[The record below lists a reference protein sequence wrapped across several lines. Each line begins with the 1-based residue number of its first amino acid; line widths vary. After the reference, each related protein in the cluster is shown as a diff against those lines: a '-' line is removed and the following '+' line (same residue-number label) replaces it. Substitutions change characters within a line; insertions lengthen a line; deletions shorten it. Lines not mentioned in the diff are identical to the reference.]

1 MNSFW
6 QWVRFNFL
14 NNLNADKN
22 VYNQT
27 LRSTYSDFDVHLND
41 ATSILIGY
49 PIIRQLRIKNGNGK
63 LFFILIQQDKLEIMS
78 DFNLWT

>member
-14 NNLNADKN
+14 NNLIADQN

-27 LRSTYSDFDVHLND
+27 IRSTYSEFDVYLND

-49 PIIRQLRIKNGNGK
+49 PIIRQLRIKNGNI
-63 LFFILIQQDKLEIMS
+63 LFFLK
-78 DFNLWT
+78 